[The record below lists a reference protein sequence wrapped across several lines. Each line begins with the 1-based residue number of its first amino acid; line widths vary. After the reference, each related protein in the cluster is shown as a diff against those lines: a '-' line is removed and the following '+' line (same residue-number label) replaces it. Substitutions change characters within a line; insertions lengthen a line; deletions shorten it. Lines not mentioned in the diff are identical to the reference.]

1 MPFHVR
7 HAPGFLAATLLAAAG
22 LLSGCGG
29 TPPEEALRASVAGLE
44 AAIESR
50 EPGAIADVLATDF
63 AGPDGMDRAA
73 ARRLAQLVFLRN
85 REVAVALGPLDI
97 DLQGGGDVDADATHA
112 TVRFTAALTGGAG
125 GWLPESGSVYRVET
139 GWRRDG
145 DAWEMTSAR
154 WERDL

>member
-1 MPFHVR
+1 MIRAAV
-7 HAPGFLAATLLAAAG
+7 LALGLALLGAC
-22 LLSGCGG
+22 SRP
-29 TPPEEALRASVAGLE
+29 PPEEALRASMAELE

-50 EPGAIADVLATDF
+50 DPGSVAGVLASDF
-63 AGPDGMDRAA
+63 AGPGGMDRLA
-73 ARRLAQLVFLRN
+73 ARRLAQVVFLRN

-97 DLQGGGDVDADATHA
+97 ALHDAAGDATHA

-125 GWLPESGSVYRVET
+125 GWLPERGSVYRVET

-145 DAWEMTSAR
+145 GAWEMTSAR